1 MLTSL
6 PFRELGKR
14 MAQNRS
20 TSSPA
25 VDLQAIKEILRM
37 YCQGLTGKVVQ
48 ILPSPVLAPANG
60 SVTPGGELGAET
72 YTVFLPEVIREHT
85 SRDANFETYKV
96 YSAHQS
102 AHLEWG
108 TFEFSTRRE
117 AAYYTNF
124 RAAAAAA
131 LEYAPNGGSD
141 FDSFF
146 GIFPDRKLADDLFSL
161 IEDTRV
167 EQRLVGRYR
176 GIRRLYQR
184 TREDTLERRP
194 SLESLPLR
202 EVLLEVLTRTSLM
215 SDASVRVPRMLVDTL
230 HEAAGLIQSM
240 QSPDTSVEDAAE
252 ATLRLYCLAQ
262 AVPNL
267 PPDALV
273 SLVWDRF
280 DPAARQAVPDIDL
293 DRVIDSLRT
302 TPPEQQQQPGES
314 GQNEQ
319 PYKSPAE
326 VPHRAGIQPQHV
338 RRQNKPEN
346 DASDQPDNDDPN
358 NQQPSLEMQADS
370 ESGQEEEQLSPQQ
383 MPAGDDSDPTDQEQ
397 MARFQAE
404 LDQAKAGEQQGDFKE
419 GEAKNKRA
427 QPGVPTDDTVSFYYD
442 EWDFLVSSY
451 KPQWCRLRQKTLEEG
466 SQTYFEQTVRNHA
479 GLVHKLRRVFERMRP
494 EELRRINRLQDGEE
508 FDLDAVIEAVVDRR
522 SGVTPTDKLY
532 KKRQKETRDVAVV
545 FLLDMSAST
554 YEKIDPLGGRRP
566 GAKGGPW
573 QDKRIIDVEKEGIV
587 ILTEALEA
595 IGDTYGIY
603 AFSGHGR
610 DNAEFFVIKD
620 IAESLSS
627 TVKRRIDRLAPARGT
642 RMGPAIRHGISIL
655 GRHEA
660 KTRLLFL
667 FSDGRPQDHDYGA
680 HHMWQDDPTVP
691 YTFGRQTMIDNA
703 NDYIR
708 REYAIY
714 DTKMA
719 LVEARRNG
727 ITPFCLTIDKAGH
740 EYLKAMCGDIG
751 YEILDDVRFLP
762 KRLPSL
768 YRSLTT

>member
-1 MLTSL
+1 
-6 PFRELGKR
+6 
-14 MAQNRS
+14 MAQNRMP
-20 TSSPA
+20 SSPA
-25 VDLQAIKEILRM
+25 VDLQSIKEILRM
-37 YCQGLTGKVVQ
+37 YCQGLTGKDVQ
-48 ILPSPVLAPANG
+48 ILPSPVLAPAKG
-60 SVTPGGELGAET
+60 SVSPGGELGADT
-72 YTVFLPEVIREHT
+72 YTVFLPEVVRDHA
-85 SRDANFETYKV
+85 SRDANFEAYKV
-96 YSAHQS
+96 FSAHQS

-108 TFEFSTRRE
+108 TFEFSSQRE
-117 AAYYTNF
+117 AAHYTNF

-131 LEYAPNGGSD
+131 LDYEASGNSE

-161 IEDTRV
+161 IEDTRID
-167 EQRLVGRYR
+167 QRLTERYR
-176 GIRRLYQR
+176 GLRRVYRQAQ
-184 TREDTLERRP
+184 EDILGRRP
-194 SLESLPLR
+194 GLESLPLR
-202 EVLLEVLTRTSLM
+202 EVLLEVLTQASLM
-215 SDASVRVPRMLVDTL
+215 SRATVRVPQALLGPLR
-230 HEAAGLIQSM
+230 EAAGLIQSM
-240 QSPDTSVEDAAE
+240 RAEQTSVEDAAE
-252 ATLRLYCLAQ
+252 VTLRLYSIVQ
-262 AVPNL
+262 SVPNL
-267 PPDALV
+267 PPEAYVALA
-273 SLVWDRF
+273 WEQF
-280 DPAARQAVPDIDL
+280 DLATAQSIPDIDVE
-293 DRVIDSLRT
+293 RVIDSLRT
-302 TPPEQQQQPGES
+302 TPPEQQQQQPGES
-314 GQNEQ
+314 GQSEQ

-326 VPHRAGIQPQHV
+326 VPYRSGIQPQHV

-346 DASDQPDNDDPN
+346 DTSDQDSDDPN
-358 NQQPSLEMQADS
+358 QQQPSPEMQAES
-370 ESGQEEEQLSPQQ
+370 ESGQDEEQLSPTQ
-383 MPAGDDSDPTDQEQ
+383 MPSGDDSDPSDQEQ
-397 MARFQAE
+397 FARMQAE
-404 LDQAKAGEQQGDFKE
+404 LQQAQAGEQQGDFKE
-419 GEAKNKRA
+419 GEAQNRRPL
-427 QPGVPTDDTVSFYYD
+427 PGQPTDDTISFYYD

-466 SQTYFEQTVRNHA
+466 SQTYFEQTIRNHA

-508 FDLDAVIEAVVDRR
+508 FDLDAVIDAVVDRR
-522 SGVTPTDKLY
+522 SGVTPSDKLY
-532 KKRQKETRDVAVV
+532 RKRQKETRDVAVV

-566 GAKGGPW
+566 GARGGPW

-620 IAESLSS
+620 IAETLTS

-655 GRHEA
+655 ERNEA

-680 HHMWQDDPTVP
+680 HHMWQDDPTIP

-719 LVEARRNG
+719 LVEAKRNG

-751 YEILDDVRFLP
+751 YEILDDVRYLP

-768 YRSLTT
+768 YRALTT